1 MGKKSPASIGG
12 GVCHERDEIMAN
24 NDKQSDKISEAADTT
39 STVVKKGLAGGIKN
53 TAVGAVNAVGN
64 VFGKAATAIGVPKQ
78 AVSLVL
84 AITTVVASVSIY
96 DASVNNG
103 TGTSVDD
110 VNAEAACVEQYNI
123 INTQMAGVTGLS
135 SDEQVARGKT
145 IYKYL
150 HSLGYTDEAIAGVL
164 SNATADSGLQSER
177 YEGDDIT
184 DAFGLLR
191 NHHTNWNAYT
201 EALFDIYTGK
211 VKSDSY
217 SAGAVNMFM
226 GSDVSGSAY
235 QTAGAFYKEHT
246 VEAKKAYKV
255 DSDLTDDELYL
266 PGFGLWM
273 LSGTRADNMFY
284 FANCQSYPVD
294 NDSDGNNDVIFET
307 PLQIAYLYYEDYAD
321 INEWGK
327 NDFYGAKT
335 LLINRNNT
343 YGTNN
348 SMTDPNKWEVVRC
361 IKAKTQD
368 TTVYQYYRIFI
379 KEEIDKISP
388 DSKQS
393 CPYNGVYKGSDGNT
407 LDASDNYWDVPQHD
421 VVQVKYTISL
431 TPVTYTFTVKNGSE
445 TTRLENILKS
455 IEPGVSQEDIENIFT
470 SNNYEYKKYE
480 SNTYYSNGV
489 YDNTDNESEYKN
501 YEFTTT
507 AYWNWI
513 CNNVTTEDIYI
524 PDDTALRNAY
534 TDYDEALRDYNI
546 SKKIV
551 EKIQDVKSS
560 RSKYDSDKK
569 LYDDAEN
576 RHNTAVINLNEAK
589 DYRNNFNSVLVNE
602 YNNFMSDYSTHR
614 NDYITAL
621 NKWNTLDGSSDP
633 NQKQKVKNDLINSA
647 SDLFSSI
654 YNNYYVKI
662 YNDVY
667 CNDYYNNDDSVLE
680 KLLSKQDGDKWEE
693 GFVDDMARMVTI
705 VYKMRNDDADLQ
717 SWIDTF
723 SKYAGP
729 SANSINVKSY
739 VDNYYNT
746 DVKLNDMNTLVGAFN
761 TCLHNVIAA
770 CFGGCNDNYSPEYK
784 YKSYLI
790 KRADDAISKA
800 KEDVNNAFVDKIDRE
815 KVKNTSWTD
824 YSTKYYSFRNF
835 YHENCSKLSKEKK
848 ELWNNCFNTWLDGI
862 DNDNFPSGTGLYTS
876 LSKLISLYGNAINI
890 RNSCIVNVSDKREA
904 FWEEVDKYKTE
915 TIKDK
920 NGVSY
925 TNLSAWETNREKYK
939 TSRGRDNINY
949 SLTAPFDQKYMQPT
963 QPRGFDTWWYQYNGT
978 VSGKFFQNIV
988 KSYFK
993 DIEDPFDTENHD
1005 ESTVYHYV
1013 NGPERF
1019 VEYHHRYQIRW
1030 KDTDY
1035 SNYDGD
1041 SDLTD
1046 GYRGFLTKASSQT
1059 TDMFNK
1065 VYSDPDTLTTLQGVD
1080 FPYIQYQD
1088 GEDIAYENAVWFYKH
1103 WKDRDFVSEDSTD
1116 FQNHV
1121 ATARYW
1127 YYLIRMNDWATEESD
1142 TTYED
1147 YYKKRITSMLPDDD
1161 NPLTP
1166 WDLGSMYDEH
1176 DKMCGITA
1184 LDNSSI
1190 AQLAANLAYPYSAEN
1205 YSIHDIMS
1213 KAHGYYQ
1220 AIHCTELYAAVYNT
1234 CVCVQQ
1240 YKNGAEI
1247 KGPDKPIYSSPGS
1260 ALWTVVHAS
1269 GRDDDFP
1276 INLSDQAV
1284 YLNNNSDK
1292 GDNVDTSHKWKFVG
1306 TIKKNGATNSND
1318 EIALEDVLKKLKPG
1332 DICINDDK
1340 AFIFIGLNTAL
1351 TRFSS
1356 YYDHTVDASYAICT
1370 AFDNKEDDP
1379 ILGTGLTCIIEG
1391 DKAESI
1397 SPTNN
1402 PIQAIVEK
1410 CDSEFKVYRSIYDN
1424 YQASDYYQVLRVA
1437 DMSGYCNGML
1447 GETIKYEGGSIGDIV
1462 KIGLLTKEDI
1472 EKYKEAFLTKSTV
1485 SDE

>member
-246 VEAKKAYKV
+246 AEAKKAYKV

-273 LSGTRADNMFY
+273 LSGTRADKMFY

-307 PLQIAYLYYEDYAD
+307 PLQIAYLYYEDYED

-388 DSKQS
+388 DSKQL
-393 CPYNGVYKGSDGNT
+393 CPYNGVYKGGDGNT

-455 IEPGVSQEDIENIFT
+455 IEPGVSQEEIENIFT

-551 EKIQDVKSS
+551 EKIDFLPDLRKE
-560 RSKYDSDKK
+560 
-569 LYDDAEN
+569 YDDAYNKYE
-576 RHNTAVINLNEAK
+576 AVVSYVKKLRDAYNDFYDNYYKDAYKKYTDEYDTYKKSKSDAAK
-589 DYRNNFNSVLVNE
+589 RRLAKAECDLIAKIYEGYYCNVRDNIWGNV
-602 YNNFMSDYSTHR
+602 
-614 NDYITAL
+614 A
-621 NKWNTLDGSSDP
+621 DGSDEKENLSRLLGKSD
-633 NQKQKVKNDLINSA
+633 
-647 SDLFSSI
+647 
-654 YNNYYVKI
+654 
-662 YNDVY
+662 
-667 CNDYYNNDDSVLE
+667 E
-680 KLLSKQDGDKWEE
+680 WDK
-693 GFVDDMARMVTI
+693 GFVDDMARAIVVAETSMKQSGRIGDDDWNKNLQDWADNKFKPFVGSSEPVHVWNYMIDYYNKNLVKASFDDLHSAFNACLKDIMNACFGDSISDNDIYPKYISSLITNGNRSYSGNKIIVTDENI
-705 VYKMRNDDADLQ
+705 NTINEVKEATDNKTTAWNKYRDAY
-717 SWIDTF
+717 
-723 SKYAGP
+723 YAFKDCYNNNKG
-729 SANSINVKSY
+729 SLINVK
-739 VDNYYNT
+739 DDWKN
-746 DVKLNDMNTLVGAFN
+746 
-761 TCLHNVIAA
+761 CI
-770 CFGGCNDNYSPEYK
+770 GG
-784 YKSYLI
+784 
-790 KRADDAISKA
+790 DD
-800 KEDVNNAFVDKIDRE
+800 VDK
-815 KVKNTSWTD
+815 
-824 YSTKYYSFRNF
+824 
-835 YHENCSKLSKEKK
+835 
-848 ELWNNCFNTWLDGI
+848 
-862 DNDNFPSGTGLYTS
+862 GTGLYTS
-876 LSKLISLYGNAINI
+876 YDKLKSMKDEAIKI
-890 RNSCIVNVSDKREA
+890 RDSCIVNVSDKREA
-904 FWEEVDKYKTE
+904 FWEEADKYKTE

-949 SLTAPFDQKYMQPT
+949 SLTAPFDQKYMQPA

-978 VSGKFFQNIV
+978 VSGKLFQNIV

-1041 SDLTD
+1041 SDRTD
-1046 GYRGFLTKASSQT
+1046 GYRGFLTKASSRT
-1059 TDMFNK
+1059 TDMYNK

-1190 AQLAANLAYPYSAEN
+1190 TQLAANLAYPYSAEN
-1205 YSIHDIMS
+1205 YSIHDVMS